1 MTEKKNQT
9 GKKKITIAKKTFFN
23 FIKNTFTMKVST
35 KNSVSHPAQH
45 ITVHNLMLSSNKF
58 QFAFFLYTRLSCAK
72 WGTNPLNCYKT
83 DDCTS
88 VYLHYIYAWLNMHAH
103 ENM

>member
-1 MTEKKNQT
+1 
-9 GKKKITIAKKTFFN
+9 
-23 FIKNTFTMKVST
+23 
-35 KNSVSHPAQH
+35 
-45 ITVHNLMLSSNKF
+45 MLSSNKF